1 MSKLKIAD
9 KIKEEE
15 KKKTK
20 PIIIGIII
28 IIACWLAINFIL
40 EMPYFAKQV
49 TGLLLFI
56 AIIYLLIRLY
66 NAYYR

>member
-1 MSKLKIAD
+1 MSKLQITD
-9 KIKEEE
+9 KIRKEE
-15 KKKTK
+15 KKKIK

-40 EMPYFAKQV
+40 EIPRFAKQV
-49 TGLLLFI
+49 AGLLLFI

-66 NAYYR
+66 RAYYG